1 MKPYLADPARCRAV
15 LNAWNFT
22 FRKKFGQNFLIR
34 EQVLLDTVEAAGITK
49 DDFVLEIG
57 PGIGTLTQYL
67 ADAAG
72 RVLAV
77 EIDRSLLPIL
87 KETLSGWDNVEVRNE
102 DILNTDLRR
111 IAEEENGGRPFKVA
125 ANLPYYIT
133 TPILTAL
140 FESGAP
146 IESVTVMVQKEV
158 AERIVCGPGSKAYGA
173 LSLAMQYYTEPE
185 LMFTVPPEAFVPRP
199 NVESAVLRLAVWQDR
214 PVKAQDEGFLFE
226 VIRASFNQRRK
237 KLVNGLM
244 NFGEFHTGEGDK
256 RTAFRISR
264 EMAEAALVKAGLSGS
279 VRGETLTLQ
288 QFAALSDALLAE
300 RENGI

>member
-22 FRKKFGQNFLIR
+22 FRKKFGQNFLVR

-87 KETLSGWDNVEVRNE
+87 KETLSGWDN
-102 DILNTDLRR
+102 
-111 IAEEENGGRPFKVA
+111 A
-125 ANLPYYIT
+125 
-133 TPILTAL
+133 PILTAL

-185 LMFTVPPEAFVPRP
+185 LMFTVPPEAFMPRP
-199 NVESAVLRLAVWQDR
+199 NVESAVLRLTVWQDR

-237 KLVNGLM
+237 MLRYCFV
-244 NFGEFHTGEGDK
+244 
-256 RTAFRISR
+256 RI
-264 EMAEAALVKAGLSGS
+264 
-279 VRGETLTLQ
+279 
-288 QFAALSDALLAE
+288 
-300 RENGI
+300 

>member
-1 MKPYLADPARCRAV
+1 M
-15 LNAWNFT
+15 
-22 FRKKFGQNFLIR
+22 
-34 EQVLLDTVEAAGITK
+34 LLDTVEAAGITK

-72 RVLAV
+72 KVLAV

-185 LMFTVPPEAFVPRP
+185 LMFTVPPEAFMPRP
-199 NVESAVLRLAVWQDR
+199 NVESAVLRLTVWQDR

-300 RENGI
+300 REEQ

>member
-1 MKPYLADPARCRAV
+1 MKPYLADPARCRPV

-300 RENGI
+300 REEQ